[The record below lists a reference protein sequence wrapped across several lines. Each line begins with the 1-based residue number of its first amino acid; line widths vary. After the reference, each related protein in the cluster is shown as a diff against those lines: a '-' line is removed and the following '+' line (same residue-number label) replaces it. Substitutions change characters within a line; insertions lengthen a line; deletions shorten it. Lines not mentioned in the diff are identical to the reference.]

1 MQGTCERYAQIIR
14 ALCKTMED
22 DCPVSLARQRHV
34 SQAGLATI
42 SGSAVASRRQGLV
55 LTGAISVNRL
65 PAGFLA
71 CISFLL
77 DFIVPL
83 LRLVRVRTLILIL
96 IRVVLLV
103 LLRALI
109 LSSTSAQSPPPCN
122 SFALG
127 NSSKN
132 GLHPARLAGGGGIV
146 GRRASSVGF
155 GGPVEGVARE
165 TAATSTL
172 ESIANASWNT
182 KPSTLLTPV
191 PLRVPLVLGRSP
203 GCVKLILVH
212 MVVCELA
219 GQRAHCEPVPF
230 HHEHFDMNTLI

>member
-103 LLRALI
+103 LLVLLRALI
-109 LSSTSAQSPPPCN
+109 LVIYIRPILSSLQLLRPRKLVKERPP
-122 SFALG
+122 SRSALG
-127 NSSKN
+127 
-132 GLHPARLAGGGGIV
+132 GECWP
-146 GRRASSVGF
+146 
-155 GGPVEGVARE
+155 
-165 TAATSTL
+165 
-172 ESIANASWNT
+172 
-182 KPSTLLTPV
+182 
-191 PLRVPLVLGRSP
+191 
-203 GCVKLILVH
+203 
-212 MVVCELA
+212 
-219 GQRAHCEPVPF
+219 
-230 HHEHFDMNTLI
+230 

>member
-77 DFIVPL
+77 HFIVTL

-109 LSSTSAQSPPPCN
+109 LVIYIRPILSSLQLLRPRKLVKERPP
-122 SFALG
+122 SRSALG
-127 NSSKN
+127 
-132 GLHPARLAGGGGIV
+132 GECWP
-146 GRRASSVGF
+146 
-155 GGPVEGVARE
+155 
-165 TAATSTL
+165 
-172 ESIANASWNT
+172 
-182 KPSTLLTPV
+182 
-191 PLRVPLVLGRSP
+191 
-203 GCVKLILVH
+203 
-212 MVVCELA
+212 
-219 GQRAHCEPVPF
+219 
-230 HHEHFDMNTLI
+230 